1 MDPSAKLK
9 KLSRVVEI
17 DKPPFDL
24 RKKRSST
31 QAKGI
36 AYERKVGKDLRNLV
50 ARLPCEVR
58 SGVWL
63 EYTAERGT
71 GWAQPDHLLVF
82 EDRVVCVECKLTHRT
97 DIRTKL
103 LKFYRRLLRRLYP
116 SKEVHVAQVYRNSL
130 PSSPMAPGLEALL
143 GTWPPTQILE
153 VNHR

>member
-1 MDPSAKLK
+1 MDASRKLK
-9 KLSRVVEI
+9 GLRRVVEI
-17 DKPPFDL
+17 DQPPFEL
-24 RKKRSST
+24 RKKRNT
-31 QAKGI
+31 AQAKGI

-50 ARLPCEVR
+50 AGLPCEVR

-63 EYTAERGT
+63 EYIADSGT

-82 EDRVVCVECKLTHRT
+82 DDRVVCVECKLTQRP

-130 PSSPMAPGLEALL
+130 PSSALAPGLEALL
-143 GTWPPTQILE
+143 GSWPPSQILE